1 MKWKIRIY
9 DNDVYLNFA
18 FLFLHCLGCGL
29 FPFSD
34 CLLVLD
40 RFIFYIKRSKL
51 QISLALRVF
60 LNLVVLV
67 TRKLFDPI
75 DLNKLWG
82 IQNFQE
88 KKQRI
93 ASLHKTVISEMSR
106 KLDKEYFEEQN
117 LVLKLFIHDYAKINW
132 QDQTQT
138 TSKFFRYS
146 SLFKTNQNK
155 VCAILP
161 VLLWKGILGIDES

>member
-1 MKWKIRIY
+1 M
-9 DNDVYLNFA
+9 NFA
-18 FLFLHCLGCGL
+18 FQFSHCLGCGL

-34 CLLVLD
+34 CLLVLY
-40 RFIFYIKRSKL
+40 RFIVLYQKIQTANNIGFEGLFQLGGFGDQENFLIPLISISFEGCRWLCKFKTPKR
-51 QISLALRVF
+51 
-60 LNLVVLV
+60 
-67 TRKLFDPI
+67 
-75 DLNKLWG
+75 
-82 IQNFQE
+82 
-88 KKQRI
+88 KKTKNCVWH
-93 ASLHKTVISEMSR
+93 SMVISEMST
-106 KLDKEYFEEQN
+106 KLEKEYFEEQS

-138 TSKFFRYS
+138 TSKFFGYS

>member
-1 MKWKIRIY
+1 MQCLFEFCLSVFTLSGMRTVSILRLFAGVVSFYSFISKDPNCKYHWLWRSFWTWWFWWPE
-9 DNDVYLNFA
+9 NFLIPLISIS
-18 FLFLHCLGCGL
+18 FEGFKT
-29 FPFSD
+29 S
-34 CLLVLD
+34 
-40 RFIFYIKRSKL
+40 KR
-51 QISLALRVF
+51 
-60 LNLVVLV
+60 
-67 TRKLFDPI
+67 
-75 DLNKLWG
+75 
-82 IQNFQE
+82 

-138 TSKFFRYS
+138 TSKFFGYS